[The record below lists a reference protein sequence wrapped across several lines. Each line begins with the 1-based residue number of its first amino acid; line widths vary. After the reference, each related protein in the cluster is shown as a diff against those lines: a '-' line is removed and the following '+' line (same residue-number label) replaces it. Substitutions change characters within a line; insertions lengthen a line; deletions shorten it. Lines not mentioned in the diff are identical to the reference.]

1 MNAFVRF
8 LKRMEL
14 LLLRKRFSR
23 ELEEEMTFH
32 REQVENEL
40 RSDGMEPEAAQH
52 AARRQFGNQTRLNEQ
67 SHEIVGFGF
76 EQVLQD
82 LRFAV
87 RQLCKNPGFA
97 CTAILILALGIG
109 ANTAIFSA
117 VNPILFKPLPYP
129 EAGRVMM
136 LWEKQDGNGRRYPSF
151 GNFHGLQ
158 ERSHS
163 FEAMAVMK
171 PWQPAMIGVGQP
183 ERFEGQRVS
192 AGYFRTL
199 GLSPE
204 LGRDFQA
211 SDDQFHGPNVVILS
225 DRLWHRR
232 FNGDPS
238 IVGRQVTFD
247 DSLYTVIGVMP
258 GSFENVLAPA
268 ADLWAPL
275 QYDTALIPGGREWGH
290 HLRMVGRLR
299 PGVSREQAISELGSI
314 LPGLARSFANG
325 YDSTGGAPDGM
336 NVTPLQSDIA
346 RDIRPALL
354 AVLDA
359 VLLVLFIACVNVTN
373 LLLARGA
380 QRQSE
385 FAMRMALG
393 ARRARIVQQLVT
405 ESLLLA
411 FLGAAFGVV
420 VAEVG
425 VRVLVALSP
434 PGLPRVNAIQLDGT
448 VFAVALVVTTVI
460 GIVVGLVPAL
470 QSSRSDLH
478 IGLQQG
484 SQRVASARHWM
495 RRALVVAEVALAL
508 VLLVSAGLLLRSM
521 QRLFAV
527 DPGFDPSHLLTMQVQ
542 EYGHRFD
549 NDTARYQFFS
559 QALDAVRQ
567 VPGVASAAFTNQ
579 LPLSGDSEVYGV
591 EFEKDNKRSGEA
603 GFRYAVTSDYFQTMR
618 IPLRRGRLLDEN
630 DRADTPHVALISESF
645 TKRKFPGQD
654 PIGQRIR
661 VGPDAG
667 RADRPWVSIV
677 GVVADVKQQSLSVS
691 DDDAFYVPD
700 TQWGWADNVRS
711 LVVRTHGDAAIVA
724 PVVRDAIWSVDKDQP
739 VVRVATMS
747 ALVAASEAQRH
758 FALILFETFALT
770 GLVLAATGVYGV
782 VSGGVIERMREMGI
796 RAALGASRADLL
808 TMMVRQGMALT
819 GLGIAIG
826 LIGAVVASRAIVT
839 LLFGVSQLDAVTYTG
854 VIVLLLVVSAI
865 ACLAPAWRAA
875 RVDPS
880 IILRAE

>member
-1 MNAFVRF
+1 MNVLVRF
-8 LKRMEL
+8 FKKMEL
-14 LLLRKRFSR
+14 LLHRKRFGR
-23 ELEEEMTFH
+23 ELEEEMVFH

-40 RSDGMEPEAAQH
+40 RSDGMEADAVRH

-76 EQVLQD
+76 ENVVQD

-97 CTAILILALGIG
+97 STAILILALGIG

-117 VNPILFKPLPYP
+117 VNPILFKSLPYP

-136 LWEKQDGNGRRYPSF
+136 LWEKQDGNSHRYPSF
-151 GNFHGLQ
+151 GNFHGLE
-158 ERSHS
+158 ERSRS
-163 FEAMAVMK
+163 FESMAVMK

-183 ERFEGQRVS
+183 ERFEGQQVS

-199 GLSPE
+199 GISPV

-232 FNGDPS
+232 FNSDPS
-238 IVGRQVTFD
+238 IVGRQVTLD
-247 DSLYTVIGVMP
+247 DNFYTVIGVMP
-258 GSFENVLAPA
+258 RSFENVLAPS

-299 PGVSREQAISELGSI
+299 PGVSRDQAMSELGSI
-314 LPGLARSFANG
+314 LPALAQSFPKG
-325 YDSTGGAPDGM
+325 YASTGGAPDGM

-380 QRQSE
+380 QRQGE
-385 FAMRMALG
+385 FAMRLALG
-393 ARRARIVQQLVT
+393 ARRARIMQQLVT

-420 VAEVG
+420 VAEIG

-434 PGLPRVNAIQLDGT
+434 PGLPRVNAIHLDGS
-448 VFAVALVVTTVI
+448 VFAVALVVTTII

-478 IGLQQG
+478 IGV
-484 SQRVASARHWM
+484 QRTASARHWM

-549 NDTARYQFFS
+549 NDTARHQFFA

-591 EFEKDNKRSGEA
+591 EFEKDNNRSGEA
-603 GFRYAVTSDYFQTMR
+603 GFRYAVTPDYFQTMR
-618 IPLRRGRLLDEN
+618 IPLRRGRLFNEHDG
-630 DRADTPHVALISESF
+630 ADTPHVALISESF
-645 TKRKFPGQD
+645 AKRKFPGQD
-654 PIGQRIR
+654 PIGKRVR
-661 VGPDAG
+661 VGPDIG
-667 RADRPWVSIV
+667 RADRPWVSII
-677 GVVADVKQQSLSVS
+677 GVVADVKQDSLAVS
-691 DDDAFYVPD
+691 GEDAFYIPD
-700 TQWGWADNVRS
+700 RQWEWADSAHS
-711 LVVRTHGDAAIVA
+711 LVVRTRGDAAAVA
-724 PVVRDAIWSVDKDQP
+724 PVVRNAIWSVDKDQP
-739 VVRVATMS
+739 VVRVATMN

-758 FALILFETFALT
+758 FALVLFAAFALT

-782 VSGGVIERMREMGI
+782 VSGGVIERMREIGI
-796 RAALGASRADLL
+796 RAALGASRADILA
-808 TMMVRQGMALT
+808 MVVRQGMALT

-826 LIGAVVASRAIVT
+826 LIGAEVASRAIVT

-854 VIVLLLVVSAI
+854 VIALLLGVSAI
-865 ACLAPAWRAA
+865 ACLVPAWRAA

-880 IILRAE
+880 ITLRAE